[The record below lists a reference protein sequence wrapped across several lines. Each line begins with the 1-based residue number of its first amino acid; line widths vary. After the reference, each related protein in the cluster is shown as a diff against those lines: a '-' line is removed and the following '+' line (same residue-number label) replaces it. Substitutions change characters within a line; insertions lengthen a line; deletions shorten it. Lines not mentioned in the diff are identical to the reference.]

1 LNKNRRNDDFAK
13 KLLEY
18 AESQQMTHFSLVGHS
33 QGGLV
38 ILHIHNYYFSGVE
51 CAEKGRLL
59 QSVGTPYKGNSGAG
73 TAADLIKLFGVSCG
87 SNADLTKSGATLWL
101 KDIAIEH
108 RRHTY
113 YYRTRYPDGFLQYCN
128 LATQLVLTKPN
139 DGLAEEE
146 LSVLPDGVNLGVKDR
161 WCHSVSMKYSPQ
173 CLDRDRNREMSAN
186 AAR

>member
-1 LNKNRRNDDFAK
+1 
-13 KLLEY
+13 LLAF

-38 ILHIHNYYFSGVE
+38 ILHIHNYFFSGVE
-51 CAEKGRLL
+51 CAQNGRLL

-73 TAADLIKLFGVSCG
+73 AAADLIKLFGVSCG
-87 SNADLTKSGATLWL
+87 SNDDLTKNGATLWL
-101 KDIAIEH
+101 KDIAMEH
-108 RRHTY
+108 RNHVH

-128 LATQLVLTKPN
+128 LATQLVLSKPN
-139 DGLAEEE
+139 DGLAEEG
-146 LSVLPDGVNLGVKDR
+146 LSVLDGGVNMGIKDK

-173 CLDRDRNREMSAN
+173 CLDRDRNMDMNKN